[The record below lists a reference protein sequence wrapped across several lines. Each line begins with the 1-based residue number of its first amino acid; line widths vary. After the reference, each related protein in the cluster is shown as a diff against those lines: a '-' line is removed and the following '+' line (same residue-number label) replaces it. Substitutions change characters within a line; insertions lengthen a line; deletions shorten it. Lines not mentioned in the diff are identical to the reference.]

1 MRKRQ
6 VHLDFHTSPYITDVA
21 SQFNAKTFAK
31 MLKDAHVNSVTCFA
45 RDHHGYLWYPSKR
58 HPELIHPHAK
68 INDLLI
74 QQIDACHALDIKVPI
89 YTTVQ
94 WDEYCE
100 INHPEWLCRDPE
112 GNKINAQ
119 PAVKP
124 PHFYYSL
131 CLNSNY
137 RHYFFDHLADL
148 IESVGKERIDG
159 LFLDI
164 FFPVACDC
172 IHCQKE
178 MQRLGF
184 DHTNKDERLQY
195 SLLMLDQFKHEVHEF
210 VEQNIPG
217 TPLFFNGS
225 HIGPEIKR
233 SLKDYDHLE
242 IESLPG
248 GIWGYDNFPLVSRY
262 ARTLGLNMIGMT
274 GKFHTYWGDM
284 HSFKNPLA
292 LQYEVFQMLSFG
304 AGCSIGDQLHP
315 NGALSPVTYNLI
327 GSVYKV
333 VEDLEPHL
341 DHMVPQSEIAIITPE
356 HHWDPQV
363 GKFDDSLIGCN
374 RLLDELGY
382 QFDIIDDQSDFSK
395 YHLLVLPDDIVYDP
409 NVHQKLMEYVQ
420 NGGKILTSFQAEQVP
435 EMVEDQLTGNETHGY
450 SFWDRD
456 YILPNDQIGKNLPKE
471 EHVMYEQGMR
481 VLPVSSQEILQT
493 REPYFNR
500 EGKYF
505 SSHQHAP
512 STGHSGEP
520 GATRKGNVIYFSH
533 PIFKIYNDYAPQW
546 IKQIVHDA
554 INLLLPNP
562 LIKKPLEYPSLS
574 VQYHKGAVNNRINVH
589 LLDYQ
594 IKKNATH
601 LYTID
606 ECIPLH
612 DLLVSV
618 KVDSQPI
625 NHVKALRSGQEL
637 TFNKHDNYID
647 IELPVLK
654 GYEVI
659 SIS

>member
-6 VHLDFHTSPYITDVA
+6 VHLDFHTSPYITEVA
-21 SQFNAKTFAK
+21 SKFDPQEFAQT
-31 MLKDAHVNSVTCFA
+31 LKNAHVNSVTCFA

-58 HPELIHPHAK
+58 HPELIHPHAQ

-74 QQIDACHALDIKVPI
+74 QQIDACHKLDIKVPI

-100 INHPEWLCRDPE
+100 LNHPEWLCRDPE
-112 GNKINAQ
+112 GHKINAQ

-148 IESVGKERIDG
+148 IESVGKDRIDG

-178 MQRLGF
+178 MARLGYDHTDEKQRL
-184 DHTNKDERLQY
+184 DY

-210 VEQNIPG
+210 VNARIPG

-233 SLKDYDHLE
+233 SLGDYDHLE

-248 GIWGYDNFPLVSRY
+248 GIWGYDNFPLVARY
-262 ARTLGLNMIGMT
+262 ARTLGLDMIGMT

-284 HSFKNPLA
+284 HSFKTPQA

-315 NGALSPVTYNLI
+315 NGALSPAAYRLI
-327 GSVYKV
+327 GSVYKT
-333 VEDLEPHL
+333 VEELEPAL
-341 DHMVPQSEIAIITPE
+341 DGMVSQTEIAVVTPE

-382 QFDIIDDQSDFSK
+382 QFNIIDDHGDFDRYK
-395 YHLLVLPDDIVYDP
+395 LLVLPDDIIYDQD
-409 NVHQKLMEYVQ
+409 VHDRLVDYVH
-420 NGGKILTSFQAEQVP
+420 NGGHILTSFQAEQVP
-435 EMVEDQLTGNETHGY
+435 AMTEDSLTGNETHGY
-450 SFWDRD
+450 SYWDRD
-456 YILPNDQIGKNLPKE
+456 YIMPNDQIGKHLPKE

-481 VLPVSSQEILQT
+481 ILPISSKEILET

-512 STGHSGEP
+512 STGHK
-520 GATRKGNVIYFSH
+520 GAPVATKLGNVIYFSH
-533 PIFKIYNDYAPQW
+533 PIFKIYRDYAPQW

-554 INLLLPNP
+554 LSILLPNP
-562 LIKKPLEYPSLS
+562 LVRKPEEYPSLS
-574 VQYHKGAVNNRINVH
+574 VQYQQDPDGDRITLH
-589 LLDYQ
+589 LLDYP
-594 IKKNATH
+594 IKKNATN

-612 DLLVSV
+612 DFTISANIGTKRIH
-618 KVDSQPI
+618 KVI
-625 NHVKALRSGQEL
+625 GLRSQKEL
-637 TFNKHDNYID
+637 KYDRDGDYI
-647 IELPVLK
+647 IIHVPVLN

-659 SIS
+659 EIS